1 MRKIKVIF
9 YLVRD
14 NDETYIMELKE
25 GDEGN
30 ADDLMESFEFGLSRL
45 DGFSYFTKRSAAVKE
60 AKAYMRNEIRL
71 LKEAIKTI
79 K

>member
-1 MRKIKVIF
+1 MR
-9 YLVRD
+9 LL
-14 NDETYIMELKE
+14 ELKE
-25 GDEGN
+25 GDEG
-30 ADDLMESFEFGLSRL
+30 DDLIESFEFGLSRL

-71 LKEAIKTI
+71 LKEAIKKI

>member
-1 MRKIKVIF
+1 MRRPKVIY
-9 YLVRD
+9 YLIRE
-14 NDETYIMELKE
+14 NDETYILELKE
-25 GDEGN
+25 GDEG
-30 ADDLMESFEFGLSRL
+30 DDLIESFEFGLSRL

-71 LKEAIKTI
+71 LKEAIKKI

>member
-1 MRKIKVIF
+1 MRKIKMIF
-9 YLVRD
+9 YLVRE

-25 GDEGN
+25 GDEG
-30 ADDLMESFEFGLSRL
+30 DDLMESFEFGLSRL
-45 DGFSYFTKRSAAVKE
+45 DGFSYFTKRSAAIKE

-71 LKEAIKTI
+71 LKEAIKKI

>member
-1 MRKIKVIF
+1 MAKIKIIY
-9 YLVRD
+9 YLVRE

-25 GDEGN
+25 GDEG
-30 ADDLMESFEFGLSRL
+30 DDLMESFEFALTRL

-71 LKEAIKTI
+71 LREAIK
-79 K
+79 KMK

>member
-1 MRKIKVIF
+1 MRKPKVIY
-9 YLVRD
+9 YLVRE

-25 GDEGN
+25 GDEG
-30 ADDLMESFEFGLSRL
+30 DDLMESFEFGLSRL
-45 DGFSYFTKRSAAVKE
+45 DGFSYFTKRSAAIKE

-71 LKEAIKTI
+71 LKEAIKKI